1 MPYTD
6 LNHEINSIINACSQ
20 NDYSKIVSNSTETAS
35 RLIMD
40 FFPET
45 KQWWN
50 NKISVLFSNELLISQ
65 KLNKYSRFNR
75 FTLV

>member
-1 MPYTD
+1 MPGNIMPGNIMPYTD

-45 KQWWN
+45 KQ
-50 NKISVLFSNELLISQ
+50 
-65 KLNKYSRFNR
+65 
-75 FTLV
+75 